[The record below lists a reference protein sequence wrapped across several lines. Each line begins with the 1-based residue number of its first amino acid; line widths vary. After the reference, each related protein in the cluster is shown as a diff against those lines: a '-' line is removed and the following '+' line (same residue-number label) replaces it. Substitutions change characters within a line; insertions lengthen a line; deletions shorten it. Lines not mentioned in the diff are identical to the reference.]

1 MTSVCFVVANAF
13 QAGHIAAL
21 ARRVGG
27 TLIAR
32 PKLAKTLTVD
42 AKVLPWRRTWTALDG
57 VYDVIVGQTA
67 FAGAGAMR
75 KSRVVFVQYGYAKEP
90 HNFGGWRGFADLNIA
105 YGPYAAAKMAHFAP
119 ALPLG
124 HPRQQEVLSDGFTQA
139 ARDRYGPSLNPD
151 LPTVLYAPTWG
162 PLSSFERYGDA
173 LLALSDR
180 YNLLFK
186 LHHLTAEREK
196 DRVAKLRDEGVQFFG
211 AGDDFFAL
219 AVLADAV
226 ISDYSGAIFDAGLLG
241 KPVVLFDLP
250 DAVGTAKMDP
260 DSLEITRRAD
270 LGQVVAD
277 PADVAAGLQAALS
290 EPLADSTLIQ
300 SLYADEPDPLDAMA
314 KAIAAVAAGE
324 IEPTQMQRYAMTF
337 VRGQEARI
345 VRIKRRSLAA
355 LGVGIALFIALLL
368 I

>member
-27 TLIAR
+27 TLIAP
-32 PKLAKTLTVD
+32 PKLAKTLQVD
-42 AKVLPWRRTWTALDG
+42 AKVLPWRRSWAALDG
-57 VYDVIVGQTA
+57 AYDVIVGQTA
-67 FAGAGAMR
+67 FAGAGTMR

-124 HPRQQEVLSDGFTQA
+124 HPRQQEVLSKGFEKA
-139 ARDRYGPSLNPD
+139 AQDRYGAGLNPD
-151 LPTVLYAPTWG
+151 LRTVLYAPTWG
-162 PLSSFERYGDA
+162 PLSSFDRYADA

-186 LHHLTAEREK
+186 LHHLTAEREAK
-196 DRVAKLRDEGVQFFG
+196 RVAVLRDKGVQFLG

-219 AVLADAV
+219 AALSDVV

-241 KPVVLFDLP
+241 KPVVLFDVP
-250 DAVGTAKMDP
+250 DAMNTAKMDA

-277 PADVAAGLQAALS
+277 PADVADSLQAVLS
-290 EPLADSTLIQ
+290 RPLAENTLMQ
-300 SLYADEPDPLDAMA
+300 SLYADEPDPLDAIA
-314 KAIAAVAAGE
+314 RAISAVAAGE
-324 IEPTQMQRYAMTF
+324 IEPTQMQRYAMAF
-337 VRGQEARI
+337 VRKQEARI
-345 VRIKRRSLAA
+345 VKIKRRSFAA
-355 LGVGIALFIALLL
+355 LGGGIVLLVALLL